1 MNFTLKCIPE
11 LVLVRVLPLGQGGHW
26 TPPDVQLSLEI
37 FQIANF
43 IISSKFCK
51 EKFALKCI
59 PGPLPIGV
67 LPLGQ
72 GGRPQR
78 SSGV

>member
-43 IISSKFCK
+43 IISSKFC
-51 EKFALKCI
+51 
-59 PGPLPIGV
+59 
-67 LPLGQ
+67 
-72 GGRPQR
+72 
-78 SSGV
+78 

>member
-59 PGPLPIGV
+59 TGLDTVGV

-72 GGRPQR
+72 GECPQR